1 MSQVLVVDDDKATR
15 KLLALTVQKSGHA
28 CSQAE
33 NAKEARSHLD
43 KDHYD
48 LMLCDIRMP
57 GENGWDFSKKVL
69 TDYPDTAVILVTGV
83 DDPQLA
89 ATALDSGAYG
99 YVVKPFKVTEMVINI
114 NNVLRRKKLEKELN
128 NYQDHLEKYAQERTI
143 QLEQTLSKLR
153 KAMTGI
159 IDAFSV
165 AVELRDP
172 YTAGHQKRVSDLAR
186 AIATEMNCS
195 VDLIDSIHMAG
206 IVHDV
211 GKISVPTD
219 ILNKP
224 GKLNELEFGIIKMH
238 PQTGYDILKGID
250 FPWPVAKIVLQHHE
264 RLNGSG
270 YPSGISLDEILP
282 EAKILA
288 VADVVEAIMSHRPY
302 RPALGPETAMAEIS
316 KNSGILYDDNVVAA
330 CLNLFKN
337 KEFKFTQ

>member
-1 MSQVLVVDDDKATR
+1 MSQILVVDDDQATR
-15 KLLALTVQKSGHA
+15 KLLSLTVQKSGHA

-33 NAKEARSHLD
+33 NAREARGHLD
-43 KDHYD
+43 KDHFD
-48 LMLCDIRMP
+48 LILCDIRMP
-57 GENGWDFSKKVL
+57 GENGWDFTKTVL
-69 TDYPDTAVILVTGV
+69 SDFPDTAVILVTGV

-114 NNVLRRKKLEKELN
+114 NNVLRRKKLEKELS

-143 QLEQTLSKLR
+143 QLEQTLNKLR

-186 AIATEMNCS
+186 AIAVEMQCS
-195 VDLIDSIHMAG
+195 DDLIDSIHMAG

-211 GKISVPTD
+211 GKISVPAD

-224 GKLNELEFGIIKMH
+224 GKLNELEFGIIQMH

-264 RLNGSG
+264 RLNGTG
-270 YPSGISLDEILP
+270 YPLGITADEILP

-302 RPALGPETAMAEIS
+302 RPALGPETAMEEIS
-316 KNSGILYDDNVVAA
+316 ANSGVLYDEDVVNA
-330 CLNLFKN
+330 CLNLFEN
-337 KEFKFTQ
+337 KQFKFAQ

>member
-33 NAKEARSHLD
+33 NAIEARSQLD

-69 TDYPDTAVILVTGV
+69 SDYPDTAVILVTGV

-195 VDLIDSIHMAG
+195 GDLIDSIHMAG

-270 YPSGISLDEILP
+270 YPLGISLDEILP

-316 KNSGILYDDNVVAA
+316 KNSGILYDDDVVAA